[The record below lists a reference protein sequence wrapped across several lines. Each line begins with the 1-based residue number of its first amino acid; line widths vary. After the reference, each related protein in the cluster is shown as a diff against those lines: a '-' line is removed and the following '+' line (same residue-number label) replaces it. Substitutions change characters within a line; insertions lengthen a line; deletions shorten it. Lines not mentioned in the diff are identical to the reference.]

1 MLDGSF
7 VRRLLVKN
15 LTLQSVTEVVG
26 LASGL
31 LVTLVL
37 SRHLGV
43 AGFGQFNYLFA
54 FLYFFLAVNDLGVN
68 TITVREIS
76 QAPDRAGEIIGSM
89 LSFRLSLGTLSL
101 LALWGVVLTVDFSR
115 DLRVALALFGLVLPL
130 NALRLPTVIFQSR
143 LRFDYAAVVDVTN
156 RVATTVL
163 VLAAVGLGAG
173 LIGVTVA
180 LVVGDMIGVAAT
192 LLLSGRLVRPVWR
205 IEPAYWWVVL
215 RWSLPLGMAGVLS
228 AVVNRVDFLML
239 ERMADLRQLGLYG
252 AAYKLTNLVE
262 RLPQMVVA
270 TLYPLMAR
278 QALEDPRA
286 LRALYR
292 KSQLTL
298 GGLAIAMVVAV
309 TLLATPIVRVVF
321 GNQFL
326 DAVRGLRILVWS
338 SACLFVALP
347 GGFALIS
354 LGRVRMN
361 LLTMAAGAGT
371 NIALNVVLIPRYGYI
386 GAAAATVAAF
396 AVILVTTLA
405 AVEWSIR
412 RAIADGPRDAG
423 AAVVVPPL
431 IGPASL
437 E

>member
-1 MLDGSF
+1 MTDGSF
-7 VRRLLVKN
+7 LRRLLVKN
-15 LTLQSVTEVVG
+15 LTLQSATEAVS
-26 LASGL
+26 LSTGL

-68 TITVREIS
+68 TIMVREIS

-89 LSFRLSLGTLSL
+89 LSFRLALGTLSL
-101 LALWGVVLTVDFSR
+101 LALWGVVFAVDFSR
-115 DLRVALALFGLVLPL
+115 DLRIALALIGFVLPL
-130 NALRLPTVIFQSR
+130 NALRLPVVILQSR
-143 LRFDYAAVVDVTN
+143 LRFDYAAVVEMSN
-156 RVATTVL
+156 RIATAVL

-180 LVVGDMIGVAAT
+180 LVAGDMIGVAAT

-215 RWSLPLGMAGVLS
+215 RWSLPLGIGGIFS

-239 ERMADLRQLGLYG
+239 ERMADMQQLGLYG

-262 RLPQMVVA
+262 RLPQMIVA

-292 KSQLTL
+292 RGLLTL
-298 GGLAIAMVVAV
+298 AGLAIAMAVAM
-309 TLLATPIVRVVF
+309 TLLGTPIVRFVF
-321 GNQFL
+321 GDQFG
-326 DAVRGLRILVWS
+326 DAVRGLRILVWA
-338 SACLFVALP
+338 SACLYVALP
-347 GGFALIS
+347 GGFVLIS

-371 NIALNVVLIPRYGYI
+371 NIALNLVLIPRFGYV

-412 RAIADGPRDAG
+412 RALAEGPRGAG
-423 AAVVVPPL
+423 AAAVVPTLAGPL
-431 IGPASL
+431 PL